1 MQSERLGDISLE
13 SKPLAAL
20 GSVPRPGDRAAEVI
34 PNDKGFNG
42 ARALLPSTAGREK
55 PSREVNRR

>member
-13 SKPLAAL
+13 GKPLPAL
-20 GSVPRPGDRAAEVI
+20 GPVPRPGDRAAEVI

-42 ARALLPSTAGREK
+42 ARFLLASTAGREK